1 MFLSVVF
8 FVTGLLGFLTFT
20 VMTTQYKT
28 NRKVNFY
35 FLVLLFIT
43 ALRFFFYGVDEL
55 ISFSVDKTVVL
66 IFRSFGCAIFS
77 CIYLYFKNLA
87 IDKKDFE
94 LEDLRYFSIPVL
106 FGFTNLLA
114 REYAPFLHIY
124 FYFLFAG
131 ISVFY
136 LLLAYFELKNKVW
149 LKESQIPIV
158 DDQKI
163 LIRNW
168 TIFFFSICALSIL
181 RLLFTLFLDIWVSG
195 YSNGTSC
202 LWIAAIVN
210 CVLFFKVLFTPDVL
224 LIGNPLLTCNFK
236 NQKSGDFVFDDF
248 WVFSNELVIH
258 NREDLKLKERVE
270 LNLLNYIH
278 EIEWM
283 ALKRLCFR
291 EPSVSLGDFAIKLGI
306 PKSHLIYLFKY
317 HAIVSFVEFKKAVQ
331 IYDSI
336 GLIEEGYLQSKT
348 LKSLS
353 KKAGFSSYDPF
364 LVSFKEVTGVVPQEY
379 EKMMK

>member
-1 MFLSVVF
+1 MFLSVVYF
-8 FVTGLLGFLTFT
+8 ITGLLGFLTFT
-20 VMTTQYKT
+20 VMITQYKT

-35 FLVLLFIT
+35 FLVLLLFTSI
-43 ALRFFFYGVDEL
+43 RFFFNGVEVL
-55 ISFSVDKTVVL
+55 VSFSIDKTVVL
-66 IFRSFGCAIFS
+66 ILRSFGCAVFP
-77 CIYLYFKNLA
+77 CIYLYFRNLI
-87 IDKKDFE
+87 IDKKDFG
-94 LEDLRYFSIPVL
+94 LGDLRFFSIPVL
-106 FGFTNLLA
+106 FGFANLLSH
-114 REYAPFLHIY
+114 EYTAFLHVY
-124 FYFLFAG
+124 FYFLFSG
-131 ISVFY
+131 ISLFY
-136 LLLAYFELKNKVW
+136 LLLVYFELKNKVW
-149 LKESQIPIV
+149 FNNSQMSIV
-158 DDQKI
+158 DDQKK

-168 TIFFFSICALSIL
+168 TIFFFAVCVLSIL
-181 RLLFTLFLDIWVSG
+181 RLLFTLFLDIWVAG
-195 YSNGTSC
+195 YSDGTTY
-202 LWIAAIVN
+202 LWMTAIIS

-224 LIGNPLLTCNFK
+224 HSYPVRAYNLK
-236 NQKSGDFVFDDF
+236 NKECYDFVFNDF
-248 WVFSNELVIH
+248 WILSNEVVIH

-278 EIEWM
+278 EVEWM

-306 PKSHLIYLFKY
+306 PKTHLIYLFKY

-353 KKAGFSSYDPF
+353 KKTGFSSYDPF
-364 LVSFKEVTGVVPQEY
+364 LISFKEVTGVVPQEY

>member
-1 MFLSVVF
+1 MFLSIVF

-20 VMTTQYKT
+20 VMITQYKT

-35 FLVLLFIT
+35 FLVLLFVS
-43 ALRFFFYGVDEL
+43 AFRFFFNGIDVL
-55 ISFSVDKTVVL
+55 ISFSIDKTFIL
-66 IFRSFGCAIFS
+66 IFRSFGCAIFP
-77 CIYLYFKNLA
+77 CIYLYFRNLVV
-87 IDKKDFE
+87 DRKGFE

-106 FGFTNLLA
+106 FGFTNLLV
-114 REYAPFLHIY
+114 REYAAFLHVYVY
-124 FYFLFAG
+124 FIFSG
-131 ISVFY
+131 IPIFY

-149 LKESQIPIV
+149 FKESQTSIV
-158 DDQKI
+158 DDEKI

-168 TIFFFSICALSIL
+168 TIFFFFICVLSIS
-181 RLLFTLFLDIWVSG
+181 RLLFMLFLDIWVSG
-195 YSNGTSC
+195 YSNGTSG

-224 LIGNPLLTCNFK
+224 ISDPLLSYNFE

-248 WVFSNELVIH
+248 WVLSNELVVH

-270 LNLLNYIH
+270 FNLLNYIY

-283 ALKRLCFR
+283 ALNRLCFR

-353 KKAGFSSYDPF
+353 KKTGFSSYDPF
-364 LVSFKEVTGVVPQEY
+364 LNTFKEVTGVVPQEY
-379 EKMMK
+379 EKMLR